1 MTTKRPPETA
11 MSASA
16 AAPQIIEGTFRVVAT
31 RDAQAPRKSPNRQRQ
46 VARMVFW
53 NSAMLVALVV
63 APMVF

>member
-1 MTTKRPPETA
+1 MP
-11 MSASA
+11 ASA
-16 AAPQIIEGTFRVVAT
+16 AAPEIIEGAFRVVAT
-31 RDAQAPRKSPNRQRQ
+31 RDVHPVRKSPNRQRQ